1 MRDPGRR
8 HLRVPAL
15 AGAGAVHGATTPVQ
29 TGARW
34 EVPVDV
40 TGVPTEWSVTVPAGD
55 AGDALAL
62 ARVRA
67 DALFPGAV
75 VALGVPRRCLGVDA
89 LRELIASARPP
100 GAR

>member
-1 MRDPGRR
+1 MTTQTVRQ
-8 HLRVPAL
+8 L
-15 AGAGAVHGATTPVQ
+15 AGAGAVHGGRVPDASAPP
-29 TGARW
+29 RW

-75 VALGVPRRCLGVDA
+75 VALGVPRRCLGVDT